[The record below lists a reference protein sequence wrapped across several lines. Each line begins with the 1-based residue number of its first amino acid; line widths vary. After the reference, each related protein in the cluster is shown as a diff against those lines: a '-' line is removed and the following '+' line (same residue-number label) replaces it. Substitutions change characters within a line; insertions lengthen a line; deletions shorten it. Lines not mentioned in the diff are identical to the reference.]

1 MFVILRSWRRLW
13 LEVLVRVI
21 KVGDTFL
28 LCSKAELVFTAER
41 LVKDGYGVNI
51 LFNDLKIVIVSLP
64 EEDR

>member
-1 MFVILRSWRRLW
+1 M
-13 LEVLVRVI
+13 EVLVRVI
-21 KVGDTFL
+21 RVGDTFL

-64 EEDR
+64 EGKE